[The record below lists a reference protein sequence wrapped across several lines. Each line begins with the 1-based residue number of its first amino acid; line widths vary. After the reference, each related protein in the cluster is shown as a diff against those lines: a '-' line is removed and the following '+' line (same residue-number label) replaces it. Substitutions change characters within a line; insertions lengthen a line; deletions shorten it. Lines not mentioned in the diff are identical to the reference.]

1 MAASPNF
8 KASGFIDAMIRW
20 ISELVTIYFISTFL
34 ALVGIF
40 VLTSGEHK
48 LYFFISTAMWLRK
61 YDVFDLSLD
70 HKIEVSRDFLG
81 GATGLVNKEI
91 KNF

>member
-20 ISELVTIYFISTFL
+20 ISELVTIYFISAFL

-40 VLTSGEHK
+40 VLTFGEHK
-48 LYFFISTAMWLRK
+48 LSFYSTAMWLRK

>member
-1 MAASPNF
+1 M
-8 KASGFIDAMIRW
+8 
-20 ISELVTIYFISTFL
+20 
-34 ALVGIF
+34 
-40 VLTSGEHK
+40 LTSGEHK

-81 GATGLVNKEI
+81 GATGLVNKDKDFLICHVTTWSMCHVTLWVESSYP
-91 KNF
+91 KSPTGRVWGP